1 MGEFLRK
8 TTIVN
13 LLFTVLLLGLGIV
26 LVLNPTMTLSVI
38 SSATEIILI
47 AAGIVNII
55 NFIKVDSKDDV
66 FSFGFVKGV
75 VCILVSI
82 FLIVNPTIIVTI
94 FPICL
99 GIWMVFGSLSQM
111 QVAVKLTAWGHK
123 TSLGYILLAVLMF
136 TIGFIV
142 LCNPFGAAT
151 LLVRVIGMGIIAYT
165 MLDIISSIG
174 VLRFLNKVDI

>member
-13 LLFTVLLLGLGIV
+13 LLFTVLLLGLGII

-38 SSATEIILI
+38 SSTTEIILI
-47 AAGIVNII
+47 TAGIINII
-55 NFIKVDSKDDV
+55 NYIRVDSGDDV

-82 FLIVNPTIIVTI
+82 FLIINPTIVVTI

-99 GIWMVFGSLSQM
+99 GIFMVFGSLSQM
-111 QVAVKLTAWGHK
+111 QVAVKLTTWGHK

-142 LCNPFGAAT
+142 LCNPFGTAV
-151 LLVRVIGMGIIAYT
+151 LLVKVIGVGIITYT
-165 MLDIISSIG
+165 ALDIIASIG